1 MRPMRRRAC
10 RRTRSG
16 FSLLEVVVVLTIL
29 GVVAGVTAPALRN
42 AVRKDDLATS
52 ADEVVS
58 LIDRTRRTASDF
70 ATRATLVIDV
80 ESARY
85 WVLVGAP
92 SGERTVAGGTMALAA
107 GAKLVAREPRVT
119 FAFDASGRA
128 FASDLAVEVNGVA
141 RALIVDPWRG
151 DVRAGAP

>member
-1 MRPMRRRAC
+1 MRRHVR

-29 GVVAGVTAPALRN
+29 GVVAGVTVPVLRN
-42 AVRKDDLATS
+42 AARKDGLATS
-52 ADEVVS
+52 ADEIVS
-58 LIDRTRRTASDF
+58 LIDRTRRTASDL
-70 ATRATLVIDV
+70 ATRSTLAIDV

-85 WVLVGAP
+85 WVFVRGA
-92 SGERTVAGGTMALAA
+92 SGERTVASGTMTLAA

-119 FAFDASGRA
+119 FEFDASGRA

-141 RALIVDPWRG
+141 RAFIVDPWRG